1 MESKKVNAAAANIG
15 SGDVRSVSTIT
26 KTSGAAAAAHTNTGA
41 MKVEAAEKA
50 EDEDFQKV
58 VMGGSIRGLLLLF
71 IKKYSLK
78 VALKRKAFV
87 AIGGAAEGGHDKD
100 ILRKRSAASFAHSRP
115 AGKSRAVFG
124 VRMKF
129 VFV

>member
-15 SGDVRSVSTIT
+15 SGDVRSISTIL
-26 KTSGAAAAAHTNTGA
+26 KTSGDADADTNTGA
-41 MKVEAAEKA
+41 MKVEAAERA
-50 EDEDFQKV
+50 EEEDFQKV

-115 AGKSRAVFG
+115 AGKSREVG
-124 VRMKF
+124 LWSMKF